1 MINLRDLQSPP
12 QTPFQLFSPL
22 GDLQCVDVL
31 RFLPGKRIVVRA
43 LLEGE
48 EVIAKC
54 FFSSHGE
61 RDKKRELR
69 GIDGFMRASLDTPQ
83 LIGEGSEQGLH
94 FVVTKCLKDAVSFD
108 SYWQQPLSD
117 EQRRNWLVRIARL
130 IGALHNVGVRQ
141 KDFHLDNLLLQ
152 GDTLYLIDG
161 GCVDVVN
168 NELASREAIN
178 NLALFQAVLYPRFDR
193 FLKDVWQAY
202 GEEAPELA
210 DGTTLE
216 GFASVVQGQRK
227 WRERFVQKALRNC
240 TQFRVEQSWRHF
252 LSVDKSVDSPA
263 LRSVLANPE
272 AAIAGGRVIKKGTT
286 NTVAIITLD
295 SGEQVLIKRFK
306 STKGAL
312 HQFFRGQRQSR
323 ARSCWL
329 NGLVLEM
336 LGSPTPQPM
345 AMLEQRWGPLTR
357 CSYVFNAYHSGTTV
371 MDWFMQSPLPEGY
384 QQIAEK
390 VGDILFSL
398 QRALVF
404 HGDLK
409 GNNFL
414 LVDGEPLLIDLDAM
428 TSYKKPST
436 FCDPNQKDIN
446 RFAKNWLA
454 LPEAAAVFSPIIETL
469 TTNRDKSVKSHTR

>member
-1 MINLRDLQSPP
+1 MNLRDLQSPP

-22 GDLQCVDVL
+22 GELECVEVL

-54 FFSSHGE
+54 FFSTTGE

-69 GIDGFMRASLDTPQ
+69 GIDGFMRASLATPQ

-94 FVVTKCLKDAVSFD
+94 FVITQYLKDAVSFD
-108 SYWQQPLSD
+108 QYWQQLSSD
-117 EQRRNWLVRIARL
+117 EQRRSWLMRIARL

-152 GDTLYLIDG
+152 DDTLYLIDG
-161 GCVDVVN
+161 GCVGVVN
-168 NELASREAIN
+168 NALYSREAID

-193 FLKDVWQAY
+193 YLADVWQAY
-202 GEEAPELA
+202 REEAPELA
-210 DGTTLE
+210 NGTTLE
-216 GFASVVQGQRK
+216 EFASAVQGQRK
-227 WRERFVQKALRNC
+227 WRERFVEKALRNC
-240 TQFRVEQSWRHF
+240 TRFRVEKSWRHF

-263 LRSVLANPE
+263 LRALLANPE
-272 AAIAGGRVIKKGTT
+272 AAIAVGNVIKKGTT
-286 NTVAIITLD
+286 NTVAIVTLEG
-295 SGEQVLIKRFK
+295 GEQVLIKRFK
-306 STKGAL
+306 STKGVL
-312 HQFFRGQRQSR
+312 HQFFRGLRQSR

-329 NGLVLEM
+329 NGFLLEM
-336 LGSPTPQPM
+336 LGIATPQPL
-345 AMLEQRWGPLTR
+345 AMVEQRWGPLTR
-357 CSYVFNAYHSGTTV
+357 CSYVINAYHKGTTV
-371 MDWFMQSPLPEGY
+371 MDWFMQTPLPEGA
-384 QQIAEK
+384 QQIADK
-390 VGDILFSL
+390 VGGILFSL

-436 FCDPNQKDIN
+436 FCDPNQKDID

-454 LPEAAAVFSPIIETL
+454 LPQAEAMFSPIIETL
-469 TTNRDKSVKSHTR
+469 TTNRANSIKSHTR